1 MKTKM
6 QSSHLN
12 NKGFSLMELIV
23 VMAIMVVLVAVGI
36 ASSSILNSSYA
47 KEVEQ
52 GIEDYVSLA
61 RSKSM
66 SVSAKE
72 WFMVLT
78 TENGEYMTKLCKT
91 TEETVGEATQT
102 KTTDI
107 EKNEY
112 NSKVTVEFNDGV
124 NSWNID
130 EDSPLCMYFD
140 SATGKVKKVT
150 VAGVE
155 VDITSGIGRVEIVS
169 GSYEITMKIFYN
181 TGKCER
187 E

>member
-6 QSSHLN
+6 KSSHMN
-12 NKGFSLMELIV
+12 NKGFSLLELIV

-36 ASSSILNSSYA
+36 ASSSILNSSYV

-52 GIEDYVSLA
+52 GIEDYVSMA

-72 WFMVLT
+72 WFVVLT
-78 TENGEYMTKLCKT
+78 TENEEYMAKLCKT
-91 TEETVGEATQT
+91 TEEVVGEVTQT
-102 KTTDI
+102 KTVDVD
-107 EKNEY
+107 KDEY
-112 NSKVTVEFNDGV
+112 NKKVTVVFNDGV
-124 NSWNID
+124 NKWDID
-130 EDSPLCMYFD
+130 KDSPLCIYFD

-150 VAGVE
+150 VAGAD
-155 VDITSGIGRVEIVS
+155 VDISNGIGRVEIAS
-169 GSYEITMKIFYN
+169 GNYDITMKIFYN

>member
-1 MKTKM
+1 MKTKRV
-6 QSSHLN
+6 SSHLN
-12 NKGFSLMELIV
+12 NRGFSLMELIV
-23 VMAIMVVLVAVGI
+23 VMAIMVVLVAVVF
-36 ASSSILNSSYA
+36 ASSSIMDSSYV
-47 KEVEQ
+47 KEVER

-78 TENGEYMTKLCKT
+78 TEDDTYVAKLCKT
-91 TEETVGEATQT
+91 TEETVEGTTET
-102 KTTDI
+102 KTVDVDR
-107 EKNEY
+107 NEY
-112 NSKVTVEFNDGV
+112 NSKTTVVFNDGV
-124 NSWNID
+124 SKWDID
-130 EDSPLCMYFD
+130 KDTPLCIYFD

-150 VAGVE
+150 VGGTEA
-155 VDITSGIGRVEIVS
+155 DITNGIGRIEISS
-169 GSYEITMKIFYN
+169 GSYDIVMKLFYN